1 MDTCHS
7 LCNVWLLR
15 YLIIETVF
23 ITVLPTQLCNF
34 SGGVIVG
41 AVIQRNGFLSELGII
56 LPGGQNY
63 YYDDYGTYIGT
74 NYIDDR

>member
-1 MDTCHS
+1 MI
-7 LCNVWLLR
+7 LLR
-15 YLIIETVF
+15 MKWE
-23 ITVLPTQLCNF
+23 PTQLSNF

>member
-1 MDTCHS
+1 MHNC
-7 LCNVWLLR
+7 
-15 YLIIETVF
+15 
-23 ITVLPTQLCNF
+23 LPQYIFQFFNF
-34 SGGVIVG
+34 AGGVIVG

-74 NYIDDR
+74 NYIDDRYIGIVNLTSFYLYHFVGL